1 MAFTFRLLLLLATA
15 IALLTVPPVYAV
27 EPSTHPDA
35 CNDPGQYSVLRV
47 PNVECPGSTTV
58 DHKQS
63 NVRRTMRKDE
73 PLNIEWLEGEILGF
87 SVIGLGQIRGGTA
100 LLSDLWYA
108 AAVLTP
114 PLLKQHPNYGMQLN
128 YLAITPP
135 FVALGL
141 LNGYLRNDH
150 ADNARIFLSNFIG
163 FNLSLLWAHAAWN
176 SPERF
181 FASTAL
187 NDVPRL
193 DTSIFAMPDGA
204 GMQIAYR
211 W

>member
-1 MAFTFRLLLLLATA
+1 MGCISHLLLFQAIAVGLLAM
-15 IALLTVPPVYAV
+15 PPVYAV
-27 EPSTHPDA
+27 EPDTHSNA
-35 CNDPGQYSVLRV
+35 CKDRYSVLRILK
-47 PNVECPGSTTV
+47 VECPNPITV

-63 NVRRTMRKDE
+63 AVRRGMSKDE
-73 PLNIEWLEGEILGF
+73 PLELEWLEGEILGF

-114 PLLKQHPNYGMQLN
+114 PLLKQHPDYGMQLN

-150 ADNARIFLSNFIG
+150 AGGARIFLSNFIG

-181 FASTAL
+181 FPATGFK
-187 NDVPRL
+187 DVPRL
-193 DTSIFAMPDGA
+193 DTGIFAMPDGA